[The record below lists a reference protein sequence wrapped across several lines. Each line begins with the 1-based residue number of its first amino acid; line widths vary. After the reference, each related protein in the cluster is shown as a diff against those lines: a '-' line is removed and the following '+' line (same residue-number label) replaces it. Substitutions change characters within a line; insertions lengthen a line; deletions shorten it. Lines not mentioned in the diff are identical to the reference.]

1 MRLSLLT
8 DLAKPLCATK
18 ACTCIPLIDSELAWF
33 KRAQTDLF
41 IKIFFIHFF
50 SRCIQEN
57 TPILEEL
64 VELRKKV
71 QSAGIIII
79 IIIIIIMVN
88 KCNLYYF
95 KIHTPC
101 YIP

>member
-1 MRLSLLT
+1 MGSGKLVYQ
-8 DLAKPLCATK
+8 DLN
-18 ACTCIPLIDSELAWF
+18 
-33 KRAQTDLF
+33 
-41 IKIFFIHFF
+41 FIHCF

-79 IIIIIIMVN
+79 IIIIIIIMVN

-101 YIP
+101 YIPQLQDSMLQIVAYINNEM

>member
-1 MRLSLLT
+1 MGSDRLVYQ
-8 DLAKPLCATK
+8 D
-18 ACTCIPLIDSELAWF
+18 
-33 KRAQTDLF
+33 
-41 IKIFFIHFF
+41 FFIHFF

-64 VELRKKV
+64 VELRKKLY
-71 QSAGIIII
+71 SAGIIIMIIIII

-88 KCNLYYF
+88 KCYLYYF